1 MCQPDKAIYL
11 CLGSTV
17 FIRHCSSL
25 SRATHLHSPLM
36 SNLLST
42 SPPHL
47 HHLPLALFFFY
58 LFSFVSCPS
67 VLAIECRSLMTLM
80 KSGGRWVINKLF
92 ANVCMS
98 ALLCFCSVCLCVC
111 ACAHARVSVCIYML
125 IQVFKSSYYCVTPA
139 PYLHAINMQ
148 ATTDRNRT
156 SFSLKIIN
164 FTNVSS
170 TKGSLLT

>member
-1 MCQPDKAIYL
+1 MTSGPPQRPNCRYNSSMCQPDKVIYL

-25 SRATHLHSPLM
+25 SRATHLHSPLT

-67 VLAIECRSLMTLM
+67 VLAIECRLLMTLM
-80 KSGGRWVINKLF
+80 KSGGRWVINHLQ
-92 ANVCMS
+92 MS
-98 ALLCFCSVCLCVC
+98 ACLRSCVFVVC
-111 ACAHARVSVCIYML
+111 ACVCICVHL
-125 IQVFKSSYYCVTPA
+125 HVNSS
-139 PYLHAINMQ
+139 L
-148 ATTDRNRT
+148 
-156 SFSLKIIN
+156 
-164 FTNVSS
+164 
-170 TKGSLLT
+170 